1 MCLLQKEGQQQEWD
15 RHLGELRL
23 LGACGECQLPHMWLG
38 DLWRTA
44 GMQCQ
49 GVKVEVV
56 HLSIAQDNAVCG
68 SLVLQD
74 AEWAPDLKPP
84 GRTKRKCSGVPL
96 TRVKNVP

>member
-1 MCLLQKEGQQQEWD
+1 
-15 RHLGELRL
+15 
-23 LGACGECQLPHMWLG
+23 
-38 DLWRTA
+38 
-44 GMQCQ
+44 MQCQ

-96 TRVKNVP
+96 TRVKNVPQSCEESISCPVAFIHG